1 METHTMLDVG
11 QYIGAMNVDSWTR
24 DKWREE
30 LSSHHILVMTH
41 TIFLNM
47 LHAGFIHLRNVNLLV
62 FDECH
67 HAVKNH
73 VYVQIMKVF
82 DSVPDFDDHPRILGL
97 SASLLP
103 NKCKP
108 GELVKQIKELET
120 RLKCRSQTARDYEA
134 VALHATDPEET
145 ALVYCSSPLP
155 HLHEHT
161 VELQRILTEPL
172 GFLERLPRDQRDDMC
187 YRIAKVTLDDCLHIL
202 ENLGI
207 WCARN
212 CAEQCFEGLS
222 NILSSPESVL
232 LEPQQKALLGLALTN
247 IDLFLKKARE
257 LHSFDDIDVT
267 YKVQVLL
274 QCLKEELGGGGG
286 GGGAAAWQRRK
297 GKMLGIVFVERR
309 MTALLLKRML
319 DLLTPSNSGL
329 AAIRCDYIVGHNA
342 IKNFTSIRRESHM
355 NVKKQDEVLEKF
367 RREKINLLIATSVVE
382 EGIDVPRCNLVI
394 RFDFPPN
401 LRSYVQS
408 KGRARAKPSKYILM
422 IEDEK
427 EVKAM
432 SDLCG
437 YQIVEK
443 ELRTL
448 CLDRNPPE
456 DEEFL
461 KFLELDECNIYA
473 PFGLDAGVRA
483 TLSSSL
489 SFLYKSVYIS
499 LTHLVLYIKL
509 PSQ

>member
-1 METHTMLDVG
+1 M
-11 QYIGAMNVDSWTR
+11 DSWTIER
-24 DKWREE
+24 WHQE
-30 LSSHHILVMTH
+30 LSTHHVLVMTH

-47 LHAGFIHLRNVNLLV
+47 LHGGFIHLRNVNLLV

-82 DSVPDFDDHPRILGL
+82 DSVPNFDDHPRILGL

-108 GELVKQIKELET
+108 GELVKQIRELET
-120 RLKCRSQTARDYEA
+120 RLKCRSQTARDYEQ
-134 VALHATDPEET
+134 VALHATDPDEN

-155 HLHEHT
+155 HLHQHT
-161 VELQRILTEPL
+161 DKLRDILTEPL
-172 GFLERLPRDQRDDMC
+172 GFLERLPKNQRDDGC
-187 YRIAKVTLDDCLHIL
+187 YRISKASMDDCLHIL

-212 CAEQCFEGLS
+212 CAEQCFEGL
-222 NILSSPESVL
+222 NHILSSPESVL
-232 LEPQQKALLGLALTN
+232 LELQQKALLGLALTN
-247 IDLFLKKARE
+247 IDLFLRKARE
-257 LHSFDDIDVT
+257 LQTFDDIDVT
-267 YKVQVLL
+267 YKVQLL
-274 QCLKEELGGGGG
+274 LECLKDELGGGGG
-286 GGGAAAWQRRK
+286 QRRK

-319 DLLTPSNSGL
+319 DLLTPNNPSL
-329 AAIRCDYIVGHNA
+329 AAIKCDYIVGHNA
-342 IKNFTSIRRESHM
+342 MKSFTSIRRESQM
-355 NVKKQDEVLEKF
+355 NVKKQDEVLEQF
-367 RREKINLLIATSVVE
+367 RKEKINLLIATSVVE

-422 IEDEK
+422 IEYQK
-427 EVKAM
+427 EGKAR
-432 SDLCG
+432 SDLAG

-448 CLDRNPPE
+448 CLNRNPPE

-461 KFLELDECNIYA
+461 NFLEKDECNIYA
-473 PFGLDAGVRA
+473 PYGLKAGVRA

-499 LTHLVLYIKL
+499 YCLSTIMHFSLYKTIRCAYSL
-509 PSQ
+509 LSL